1 MNKWTCNLPAV
12 VVVEEE
18 EKKGKEVVKDNQ
30 GALSSSP

>member
-12 VVVEEE
+12 VVEEE
-18 EKKGKEVVKDNQ
+18 EKEGEEVVKDKQ